1 MRANKLML
9 MPIVVAA
16 IASFVVA
23 PAAASAKD
31 QGPGHDQQ
39 VLMKNGKKG
48 EIHLTSD
55 AKAGAVVLEAG
66 RYRIQHRVEGKRHFV
81 RFQPIGRAGEAQ
93 EVPCQLELLDK
104 KAKFTAVS
112 MIADGDVRRITRVQ
126 VKGERSAHAF

>member
-16 IASFVVA
+16 VASFVAA
-23 PAAASAKD
+23 PASAKD
-31 QGPGHDQQ
+31 QGPGHGQQ

-55 AKAGAVVLEAG
+55 AKAGPVVIEAG
-66 RYRIQHRVEGKRHFV
+66 RYRIQHRVEGNRHFV
-81 RFQPIGRAGEAQ
+81 RFQPIGRSGEVQ

-112 MIADGDVRRITRVQ
+112 IVADGDVRRITRVQ
-126 VKGERSAHAF
+126 VKGDRSAHAF